1 MINAGTMGLPLHF
14 GKMPAWFTERMGL
27 MGGAIVESVVD
38 NYGKSE
44 VLTRMSDPNWFQA
57 LGAVM
62 GMQWNSSGVTAAVL
76 GSLKR
81 KVNPKASDLG
91 LYILG
96 GKGKNGWSVPNQLK
110 RLSDKH
116 SLDGDSLMKS
126 SRLTSRVDNNA
137 VQDGYNL
144 YQQYFILSDE
154 GEWTS
159 ITQGMNGNTRRAR
172 RYHWHSPTVRS
183 FVDAPHTGI
192 VGEKGKPVLNLT
204 DSKADM
210 LRTNMVELTKEKP
223 ADILDTYRGMVMP
236 NRHDVREE
244 DVNMV
249 RLGSVLNMAYNRD
262 IDNFEDLVM
271 MQGVGAKTLKSLAMV
286 SEVVHGDASRFED
299 PARFSF
305 AVGGKD
311 GRPHPIDTKAMD
323 ETIDMLQS
331 SVEKSKMGD
340 KDKSKAIKRL
350 HRACVENEKGASP
363 ISFLEDLMDYEWD
376 YAERNGGKTFLG
388 DVKQGVTR
396 AIMDTQNSLLYGKDQ
411 NSKTSTH

>member
-1 MINAGTMGLPLHF
+1 MINAGSMGLPLHF
-14 GKMPAWFTERMGL
+14 GKMPSWFTERMGL
-27 MGGAIVESVVD
+27 MGNAIVESVVD

-76 GSLKR
+76 GSLKPQI
-81 KVNPKASDLG
+81 NPKANDLG

-96 GKGKNGWSVPNQLK
+96 GKGKYGWSVPNQV
-110 RLSDKH
+110 RRISDKH
-116 SLDGDSLMKS
+116 NLNGDDLAKS
-126 SRLTSRVDNNA
+126 SQLTSRVDNNA

-144 YQQYFILSDE
+144 YQQYFIVTDE

-159 ITQGMNGNTRRAR
+159 ITQGMNKNTRRAR
-172 RYHWHSPTVRS
+172 RYHWHSPTVKS
-183 FVDAPHTGI
+183 FVETPHTGI
-192 VGEKGKPVLNLT
+192 VGEKGQPVLNLT

-210 LRTNMVELTKEKP
+210 LRTNMVGLTKEKP
-223 ADILDTYRGMVMP
+223 SEVIGHYKDIVMP

-244 DVNMV
+244 DVNMT
-249 RLGSVLNMAYNRD
+249 RLGSVLNMAYNSD

-271 MQGVGAKTLKSLAMV
+271 MKGVGPRTLKSLAMV

-305 AVGGKD
+305 AIGGKD

-323 ETIDMLQS
+323 ETIDMLQT
-331 SVEKSKMGD
+331 SVDKSKLGD
-340 KDKSKAIKRL
+340 KDKSRAIKRL

-363 ISFLEDLMDYEWD
+363 ISFLEDLIEYEWD
-376 YAERNGGKTFLG
+376 HAEKSGGKTFMG
-388 DVKQGVTR
+388 DVKKGVTR
-396 AIMDTQNSLLYGKDQ
+396 TIMNTQNALLYGKSDTK
-411 NSKTSTH
+411 SKH

>member
-1 MINAGTMGLPLHF
+1 MINAGSMGLPLHF
-14 GKMPAWFTERMGL
+14 GKMPSWFTERMGL
-27 MGGAIVESVVD
+27 MGNAIVESVVD

-76 GSLKR
+76 GSLKPQI
-81 KVNPKASDLG
+81 NPKANDLG

-96 GKGKNGWSVPNQLK
+96 GKGKYGWSVPNQV
-110 RLSDKH
+110 RRISDKH
-116 SLDGDSLMKS
+116 NLNGDELAKS
-126 SRLTSRVDNNA
+126 SQLTSRVDNNV

-144 YQQYFILSDE
+144 YQQYFIVTDE

-159 ITQGMNGNTRRAR
+159 ITQGMNKNTRRAR
-172 RYHWHSPTVRS
+172 RYHWHSPTVKS
-183 FVDAPHTGI
+183 FVETPHTGI
-192 VGEKGKPVLNLT
+192 VGEKGQPVLNLT

-210 LRTNMVELTKEKP
+210 LRTNMVGLTKEKP
-223 ADILDTYRGMVMP
+223 SEVIGHYKDIVMP

-244 DVNMV
+244 DVNMT
-249 RLGSVLNMAYNRD
+249 RLGSVLNMAYNSD
-262 IDNFEDLVM
+262 IENFEDLVM
-271 MQGVGAKTLKSLAMV
+271 MKGVGPRTLKSLAMV

-305 AVGGKD
+305 AIGGKD

-323 ETIDMLQS
+323 ETIDMLQT
-331 SVEKSKMGD
+331 SVDKSKLGD
-340 KDKSKAIKRL
+340 KDKSRAIKRL

-363 ISFLEDLMDYEWD
+363 ISFLEDLIEYEWD
-376 YAERNGGKTFLG
+376 HAEKNGGKTFMG
-388 DVKQGVTR
+388 DVKKGVTR
-396 AIMDTQNSLLYGKDQ
+396 TIMNTQNALLYGKSD
-411 NSKTSTH
+411 SKSKH

>member
-1 MINAGTMGLPLHF
+1 MINAGSMGLPLHF
-14 GKMPAWFTERMGL
+14 GKMPSWFTERMGL
-27 MGGAIVESVVD
+27 MGNAIVESVVD

-76 GSLKR
+76 GSLKPQI
-81 KVNPKASDLG
+81 NPKANDLG

-96 GKGKNGWSVPNQLK
+96 GKGKYGWSVPNQV
-110 RLSDKH
+110 RRISDKH
-116 SLDGDSLMKS
+116 NLNGDDLAKS
-126 SRLTSRVDNNA
+126 SQLTSRVDNNA

-144 YQQYFILSDE
+144 YQQYFIVTDE

-159 ITQGMNGNTRRAR
+159 ITQGMNKNTRRAR
-172 RYHWHSPTVRS
+172 RYHWHSPTVKS
-183 FVDAPHTGI
+183 FVETPHTGI
-192 VGEKGKPVLNLT
+192 VGEKGEPVLNLT

-210 LRTNMVELTKEKP
+210 LRTNMVGLTKEKP
-223 ADILDTYRGMVMP
+223 SEVLGHYKDIVMP

-244 DVNMV
+244 DVNMT
-249 RLGSVLNMAYNRD
+249 RLGSVLNMAYNSD

-271 MQGVGAKTLKSLAMV
+271 MKGVGPRTLKSLAMV

-305 AVGGKD
+305 AIGGKD

-323 ETIDMLQS
+323 ETINMLQT
-331 SVEKSKMGD
+331 SVDKSKLGD
-340 KDKSKAIKRL
+340 KDKSRAIKRL

-363 ISFLEDLMDYEWD
+363 ISFLEDLIEYEWD
-376 YAERNGGKTFLG
+376 HAEKNGGKTFMG
-388 DVKQGVTR
+388 DVKKGVTR
-396 AIMDTQNSLLYGKDQ
+396 TIMNTQNALLYGKSD
-411 NSKTSTH
+411 SKSKH